1 MQWLAL
7 HLPQLSLEAFAASL
21 PADAAAQ
28 PLALLGAQ
36 RIAAANEAARARGI
50 EPGLRR
56 ATALALAPELRLGQA
71 CARRDAQA
79 LTAVAHAAL
88 AFTPSVAL
96 DAADALVL
104 LEVGAS
110 LRLFGGLQR
119 LVQRL
124 RQALAPLGHRVQV
137 AAAPT
142 AAGAAL
148 LARWRDD
155 PARGP
160 HAHDMAALRALL
172 DAAPLALLGAA
183 RAHAATL
190 QGMGLAT
197 LADLRALPRAGLS
210 RRFGEALLDEVDRA
224 RGERPDP
231 REWVTLP
238 PRFDARLELATRADG
253 SEQLLHAADV
263 LLARLVAWAQAQ
275 HARVA
280 GFTLCMLHEPR
291 HRDRDQP
298 AHTALDVALATPSAD
313 ADHLR
318 TLLREH
324 LARTTLPAPT
334 LELRLHC
341 QQLVPGTPPSGE
353 LFPTRAGE
361 REGLVR
367 LLERLR
373 ARLGDEGVQR
383 LEAVA
388 DHRPEHATRALAAQA
403 DAAAPAAMPA
413 LHHPSWLCPEPL
425 PLPERGGVPWLDG
438 APLQLLAGPE
448 RIEAGWWEQGT
459 PVARDCFVAQTA
471 DGVLVWICRTRLPL
485 AAGDGGGWRLH
496 GRFG

>member
-1 MQWLAL
+1 MQWLAV

-21 PADAAAQ
+21 PGDAAVQ
-28 PLALLGAQ
+28 PLALLDAQ
-36 RIAAANEAARARGI
+36 RIVAANEAARARGV
-50 EPGLRR
+50 EPGLQR
-56 ATALALAPELRLGQA
+56 ATALALAPELRLGHA

-79 LTAVAHAAL
+79 LAAVAHAAL

-96 DAADALVL
+96 DAVGALVL

-110 LRLFGGLQR
+110 LRLFGGLPR
-119 LVQRL
+119 LVRRL

-142 AAGAAL
+142 AAGAGL

-155 PARGP
+155 LAQGP
-160 HAHDMAALRALL
+160 HVHDMGALCELL

-183 RAHAATL
+183 RGHAATL
-190 QGMGLAT
+190 HDMGLAT
-197 LADLRALPRAGLS
+197 LADLRALPRTGLS
-210 RRFGEALLDEVDRA
+210 RRFGEVLLDEVDRA
-224 RGERPDP
+224 RGARPDP

-238 PRFDARLELATRADG
+238 PRFDARLELAARAD
-253 SEQLLHAADV
+253 SSDQLLHAADV

-280 GFTLCMLHEPR
+280 GFTLCMQHEPR
-291 HRDRDQP
+291 HRDRAQP
-298 AHTALDVALATPSAD
+298 AHTALDVALATPGAD
-313 ADHLR
+313 AGHLR

-324 LARTTLPAPT
+324 LARTLLVAPT

-341 QQLVPGTPPSGE
+341 RRLAPGMPPSGE
-353 LFPTRAGE
+353 LFPTCAGE

-383 LEAVA
+383 LDAVA
-388 DHRPEHATRALAAQA
+388 DHRPEHATRALATLA
-403 DAAAPAAMPA
+403 DTAAPAVVPA
-413 LHHPSWLCPEPL
+413 LHRPSWLCPEPL

-459 PVARDCFVAQTA
+459 PVARDCFVAQTT
-471 DGVLVWICRTRLPL
+471 DGMLVWICRPRLPL
-485 AAGDGGGWRLH
+485 AAGEGGGWRLH